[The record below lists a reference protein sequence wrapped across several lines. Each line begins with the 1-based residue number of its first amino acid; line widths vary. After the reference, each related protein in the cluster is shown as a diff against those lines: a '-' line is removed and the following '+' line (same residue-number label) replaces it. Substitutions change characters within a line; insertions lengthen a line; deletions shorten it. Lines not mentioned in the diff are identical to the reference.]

1 MARARAVEPMAATPA
16 AIRLL
21 CGAAPQGPL
30 RTLGPEFER
39 ATGHKVELTFDIVSE
54 IQRRLA
60 AGETADAI
68 ILPVSLLAVTA
79 KTLSLRAEG
88 RLILARVGIG
98 VIVHRN
104 ARRPDISTVEA
115 VRTALLDAH
124 SIAWPDPGTPIG
136 NHLNQVIVRLGIDLA
151 LRPKLIVKAVIHGGR
166 RDCRTWRGRS
176 RALPR
181 QRGTVCQRDHGGG
194 SAAATTA
201 ALRRLR
207 RSGSELN
214 KAPKPALAFLE
225 FISSPDKAER
235 WRGAGFELAGASIQL
250 ER

>member
-1 MARARAVEPMAATPA
+1 MAATPA

-151 LRPKLIVKAVIHGGR
+151 LRPKLIVKAVIHGGAE
-166 RDCRTWRGRS
+166 TVARGEADLGLYLVS
-176 RALPR
+176 EVQCVKGITVVGLLPP
-181 QRGTVCQRDHGGG
+181 QLQHFVVYG
-194 SAAATTA
+194 AAVP
-201 ALRRLR
+201 R
-207 RSGSELN
+207 LN